1 MTREQTWERLCGLV
15 AEDPAVLDDVREAL
29 AEGEDTAGVWQV
41 FLSGLDDAG
50 ELAYLKASDGP
61 MELEAALAQLPRV
74 VRADVDLESVGDVD
88 GDLAAGVD
96 VAEEVLAEVDLAT
109 VHLPRT
115 RTPTRWPWWN
125 SPRWTTPRRSSR
137 TCSATSAP

>member
-1 MTREQTWERLCGLV
+1 MTTEQTWERLCGLV

-41 FLSGLDDAG
+41 FISGLDDAG

-74 VRADVDLESVGDVD
+74 VRAAVDLESVGDVD

-109 VHLPRT
+109 VHLPEDEDAH
-115 RTPTRWPWWN
+115 PLAVVVL
-125 SPRWTTPRRSSR
+125 
-137 TCSATSAP
+137 SALDDAEALIEELLGN